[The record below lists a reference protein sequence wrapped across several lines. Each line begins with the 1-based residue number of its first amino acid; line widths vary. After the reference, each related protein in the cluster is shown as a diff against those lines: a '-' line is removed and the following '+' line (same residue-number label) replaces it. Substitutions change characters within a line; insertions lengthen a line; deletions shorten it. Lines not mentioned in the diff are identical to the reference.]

1 MQSSG
6 SSAQFPRWAFIFSF
20 PTHVLKCPRISHGW
34 THLRFVQKFQI
45 HLRFV
50 QPPAPL
56 PLLNPQFSPRPW
68 QSHTTTQRGTL
79 SVLLVVGSE
88 KGTKEERQQST
99 SPVSLSGRAAIAAPA
114 LPFKHQAPERD
125 ISSSK
130 SRDYT
135 RDLKQK
141 LSFLLH
147 IPHNNLIYPR
157 QLLP

>member
-56 PLLNPQFSPRPW
+56 PLLNPQFSPCPW

-79 SVLLVVGSE
+79 SVLLVVGWE
-88 KGTKEERQQST
+88 KRTKEEKTAEHLPCVAVRKGCNRST
-99 SPVSLSGRAAIAAPA
+99 RSALQAPGTGA
-114 LPFKHQAPERD
+114 RYFIFQEQGLHAGSQTETVLPFTHP
-125 ISSSK
+125 S
-130 SRDYT
+130 
-135 RDLKQK
+135 
-141 LSFLLH
+141 
-147 IPHNNLIYPR
+147 
-157 QLLP
+157 